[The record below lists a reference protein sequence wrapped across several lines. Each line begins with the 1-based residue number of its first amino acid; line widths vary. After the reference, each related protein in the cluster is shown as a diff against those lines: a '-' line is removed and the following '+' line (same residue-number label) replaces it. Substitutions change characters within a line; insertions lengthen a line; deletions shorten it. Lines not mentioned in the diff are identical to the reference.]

1 MMETLILV
9 TLLFSVSILC
19 AQYSP
24 KLYMVTKK
32 NGGVPSYILEAKH
45 ISKKQTEL
53 SYEAEK
59 AFKNSGTVLLEITT
73 NQKDIGDTKFGCV
86 PRSRKVKDYLCKMK
100 NLCESDSSSNSDL
113 EQFAPFLVDP
123 LKKMYKAQGNL
134 GDTWFNVHWK
144 KMKPG
149 CLALY
154 LDGLMY
160 PFPEII
166 DSDDFFDDWI
176 EKSARNMKKRVENLE
191 TILGHFPEMGM
202 SSDVGFYYL
211 LSYLK

>member
-24 KLYMVTKK
+24 KLYKVTKK

-53 SYEAEK
+53 SFEAEK

-86 PRSRKVKDYLCKMK
+86 PRSRKVKDYLCRMK
-100 NLCESDSSSNSDL
+100 NLCESDSSSNSVL
-113 EQFAPFLVDP
+113 E
-123 LKKMYKAQGNL
+123 
-134 GDTWFNVHWK
+134 
-144 KMKPG
+144 
-149 CLALY
+149 
-154 LDGLMY
+154 
-160 PFPEII
+160 
-166 DSDDFFDDWI
+166 
-176 EKSARNMKKRVENLE
+176 
-191 TILGHFPEMGM
+191 
-202 SSDVGFYYL
+202 
-211 LSYLK
+211 